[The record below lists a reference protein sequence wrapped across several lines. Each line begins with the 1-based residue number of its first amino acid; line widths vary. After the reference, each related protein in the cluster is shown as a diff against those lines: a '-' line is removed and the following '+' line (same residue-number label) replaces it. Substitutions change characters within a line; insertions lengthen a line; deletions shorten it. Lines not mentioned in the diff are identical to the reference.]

1 MKMVEQG
8 KEMEGKSTVM
18 TKPEFVC
25 AWCDVSVRV
34 PCNLRDDQGRI
45 VSTYT
50 CCAYCGRTELR
61 FGKLGRQT
69 PIPKDESKL
78 TRLKYAIATTEIAP
92 NNISQEEQRKDT

>member
-1 MKMVEQG
+1 MKMFEHG
-8 KEMEGKSTVM
+8 KENGREIDVM

-69 PIPKDESKL
+69 PIPKEESKL
-78 TRLKYAIATTEIAP
+78 TRLKYTIGTTEIDP
-92 NNISQEEQRKDT
+92 SNMFQGRKDT